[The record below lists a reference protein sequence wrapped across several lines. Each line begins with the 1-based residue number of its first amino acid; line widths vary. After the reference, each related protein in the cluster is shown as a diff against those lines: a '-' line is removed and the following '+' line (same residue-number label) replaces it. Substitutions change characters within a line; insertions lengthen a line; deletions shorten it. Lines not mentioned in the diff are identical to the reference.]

1 VPTIHPRGPMV
12 GTALCAFTH
21 PMQPTFDFNK
31 PIFRAIII
39 AAGLAS
45 QAPGSLVFEAMLM
58 QIITKAR
65 LALFPVVAILAVAL
79 AAVQPA
85 QAAGVTDTEI
95 RIGNIMPYTGPLAAF
110 ASIGRAE
117 AAYFDMINERGGING
132 RKIKF
137 ISRDDSSNPRTAV
150 EHTSELVEQER
161 VHLMFGSF
169 GTPSNLAT
177 RSYLNERSIPQL
189 FVASGDEEWAHPKRF
204 PWTMGWQPTFRAE
217 GRIYANYVQAAYPS
231 KKIAVLWQN
240 DQFGRDL
247 FRGLQEGLGITAN
260 MIVADIAIDAD
271 MSIDAQ
277 VDILKNSG
285 ADVLVL
291 NCAPP
296 ISARAIRRAAELDW
310 HPVLLL
316 VNAAASIANA
326 LRPAGLQ
333 NAVGVISTSF
343 LKDASDTTWKDD
355 PAIREWLAFM
365 DRYYPDG
372 DKDDSYAIF
381 GYAAAETLVQVLT
394 QCGDDLSRENIMRQ
408 AASLRNYRSPV
419 VLPGIAINTG
429 PADFHPIKQM
439 RLVQFDGN
447 TWQPIG
453 DVIES
458 AFASA
463 PGDK

>member
-1 VPTIHPRGPMV
+1 MKTTRTGF
-12 GTALCAFTH
+12 ALYSFVT
-21 PMQPTFDFNK
+21 
-31 PIFRAIII
+31 
-39 AAGLAS
+39 
-45 QAPGSLVFEAMLM
+45 ML
-58 QIITKAR
+58 
-65 LALFPVVAILAVAL
+65 VAIVSATE
-79 AAVQPA
+79 PA
-85 QAAGVTDTEI
+85 HAAGVTDTEI
-95 RIGNIMPYTGPLAAF
+95 RIGNVMPYTGPLAAF
-110 ASIGRAE
+110 AAIGRAE

-150 EHTSELVEQER
+150 EHTLELVEQER

-177 RSYLNERSIPQL
+177 RGYLNERNIPQL

-217 GRIYANYVQAAYPS
+217 GRIYANYIQAAYPS
-231 KKIAVLWQN
+231 SRIAVLWQN

-260 MIVADIAIDAD
+260 RIVADIAIEAD
-271 MSIDAQ
+271 MSIDTQ

-285 ADVLVL
+285 AEVLVL

-296 ISARAIRRAAELDW
+296 ISARALRRAAELDW
-310 HPVLLL
+310 HPVVVL

-333 NAVGVISTSF
+333 NSVGVISTSF
-343 LKDASDTTWKDD
+343 LKDAGDATWKDD

-365 DRYYPDG
+365 DKYYPDG
-372 DKDDSYAIF
+372 DKEDGYAIF
-381 GYAAAETLVQVLT
+381 GYAAAETLVQVLI

-408 AASLRNYRSPV
+408 AASLKNFQSPV
-419 VLPGIAINTG
+419 ALPGVTISTS
-429 PADFHPIKQM
+429 PTDFRPIEQM

-447 TWQPIG
+447 AWQPIG

-458 AFASA
+458 AFAA
-463 PGDK
+463 RPNDN

>member
-1 VPTIHPRGPMV
+1 
-12 GTALCAFTH
+12 
-21 PMQPTFDFNK
+21 MQTT
-31 PIFRAIII
+31 
-39 AAGLAS
+39 
-45 QAPGSLVFEAMLM
+45 
-58 QIITKAR
+58 TKAR
-65 LALFPVVAILAVAL
+65 RIVSFL
-79 AAVQPA
+79 AAALVWACAATPPVHG
-85 QAAGVTDTEI
+85 AGVTDTEI

-132 RKIKF
+132 RKIRF
-137 ISRDDSSNPRTAV
+137 ISRDDSSNPKTAV

-177 RSYLNERSIPQL
+177 RTYLNERNIPQL

-204 PWTMGWQPTFRAE
+204 PWTMGWQPTFRSE
-217 GRIYANYVQAAYPS
+217 GRIYANYIQAAYPS

-343 LKDASDTTWKDD
+343 LKDASDTTWKED
-355 PAIREWLAFM
+355 PAIKGWLAFM
-365 DRYYPDG
+365 DKYYPDG
-372 DKDDSYAIF
+372 DKEDSYAIF

-408 AASLRNYRSPV
+408 AASLRNYQSPV

-458 AFASA
+458 AFVRG
-463 PGDK
+463 PNDN

>member
-1 VPTIHPRGPMV
+1 
-12 GTALCAFTH
+12 
-21 PMQPTFDFNK
+21 
-31 PIFRAIII
+31 
-39 AAGLAS
+39 LA
-45 QAPGSLVFEAMLM
+45 FEAVSM
-58 QIITKAR
+58 QTTTKAR
-65 LALFPVVAILAVAL
+65 RIVSFL
-79 AAVQPA
+79 AAALLVWASAAAQPA

-110 ASIGRAE
+110 GSIGRAE
-117 AAYFDMINERGGING
+117 AAYFDMVNARGGING
-132 RKIKF
+132 RQIKF
-137 ISRDDSSNPRTAV
+137 ISRDDSSNPKTAA
-150 EHTSELVEQER
+150 EHTRELVEQER

-177 RSYLNERSIPQL
+177 RTYLNERSIPQL

-217 GRIYANYVQAAYPS
+217 GRIYANYIQAAYPS

-247 FRGLQEGLGITAN
+247 FRGLQEGLGLTAN

-271 MSIDAQ
+271 MSIDDQ

-296 ISARAIRRAAELDW
+296 ISARAIRKAADLGW

-343 LKDASDTTWKDD
+343 LKDAGDAAWKED
-355 PAIREWLAFM
+355 PAIKEWLGFM
-365 DRYYPDG
+365 DKYYADG
-372 DKDDSYAIF
+372 DKEDSYAIF

-408 AASLRNYRSPV
+408 AASLRNYQGPV

-429 PADFHPIKQM
+429 PADFRPIEQM

-447 TWQPIG
+447 SWQPIG

-458 AFASA
+458 AFAKA
-463 PGDK
+463 PNDN

>member
-1 VPTIHPRGPMV
+1 MKTRIKWLLP
-12 GTALCAFTH
+12 
-21 PMQPTFDFNK
+21 
-31 PIFRAIII
+31 
-39 AAGLAS
+39 AS
-45 QAPGSLVFEAMLM
+45 FA
-58 QIITKAR
+58 
-65 LALFPVVAILAVAL
+65 ALFL
-79 AAVQPA
+79 AALQPA

-169 GTPSNLAT
+169 GTPGNLAT
-177 RSYLNERSIPQL
+177 RTYLNERSIRSSLSLP
-189 FVASGDEEWAHPKRF
+189 ATRS
-204 PWTMGWQPTFRAE
+204 
-217 GRIYANYVQAAYPS
+217 GRIRSGFRGRWVGSRRFAPRVGSTPITSRPPIPS

-247 FRGLQEGLGITAN
+247 FRGLQEGLGLTAN

-285 ADVLVL
+285 AEVLVL

-343 LKDASDTTWKDD
+343 LKDASDTAWKED
-355 PAIREWLAFM
+355 PAIKGWLAFM
-365 DRYYPDG
+365 DKYYPDG
-372 DKDDSYAIF
+372 DKDDSYAMF
-381 GYAAAETLVQVLT
+381 GYAAAETMAQVLT

-408 AASLRNYRSPV
+408 AASLRNYQSSIA
-419 VLPGIAINTG
+419 LPGIAINTS
-429 PADFHPIKQM
+429 PTDFRPIEQM

-447 TWQPIG
+447 SWQPIG

-458 AFASA
+458 AFARA
-463 PGDK
+463 PNDN